1 MKTNKTIILLFMIG
15 LSVLIYPHVA
25 QYVNDYKQKKQV
37 HAFQDDFN
45 GKTDEE
51 IDELMHKAHVCNEEV
66 YDESTGFR
74 DPFEETKEKLQEF
87 QECLGIAEDAIFAAI
102 EIPKLGLVIPIYLGA
117 SDENLNKGIG
127 QVEGS
132 SIPVGGTSTHTV
144 LAGHRGMGTKAMFRN
159 IDELIVGDIFYI
171 HTMSET
177 LEYRVNSQQVIKPH
191 EIDSLQIEENK
202 DLATLLTC
210 HPYRHNYERLLI
222 QGERAD

>member
-1 MKTNKTIILLFMIG
+1 MKKNKVIILLFMIG
-15 LSVLIYPHVA
+15 LSILIYPHVA
-25 QYVNDYKQKKQV
+25 QFINDYMQKKQV
-37 HAFQDDFN
+37 HEFQVDLN
-45 GKTDEE
+45 EKTDEE
-51 IDELMHKAHVCNEEV
+51 IDDLMKKAHVCNEEV
-66 YDESTGFR
+66 YQDSTGFR
-74 DPFEETKEKLQEF
+74 DPFEESKEKLQEF
-87 QECLGIAEDAIFAAI
+87 KDCLGIEEDAIFSAI
-102 EIPKLGLVIPIYLGA
+102 EIPKLELVIPIYLGA

-132 SIPVGGTSTHTV
+132 SIPVGGASTHTV

-159 IDELIVGDIFYI
+159 VDELKAGDVFYI

-177 LEYRVNSQQVIKPH
+177 LKYRVNSQQVIKPH

-222 QGERAD
+222 HGERVD